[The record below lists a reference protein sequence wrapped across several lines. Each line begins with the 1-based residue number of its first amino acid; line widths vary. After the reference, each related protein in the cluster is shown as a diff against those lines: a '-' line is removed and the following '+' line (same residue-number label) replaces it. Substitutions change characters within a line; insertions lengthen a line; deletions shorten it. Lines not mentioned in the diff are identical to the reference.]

1 MGVKQNA
8 EDLLNHLKLAI
19 TDSIDKATQIL
30 DRLLFNPENGLKI
43 NQINWNGTELDTLQK
58 GDRQRC

>member
-8 EDLLNHLKLAI
+8 EDLLNHLKLE
-19 TDSIDKATQIL
+19 IL
-30 DRLLFNPENGLKI
+30 DRLLFNHENCLKI
-43 NQINWNGTELDTLQK
+43 NQINWSGTELDTLQK